1 MLTCY
6 GQTFPDQHYQC
17 KAYMI
22 PNQPK
27 AYYYVYS
34 YNGIC
39 WGHIRT
45 SMVIRHSHNHP
56 SSPATPAN
64 STTDT
69 IQHTQCY
76 NIHNDTTHT
85 DTNYRFTYLRN
96 LPPLCHVTTAWIIHT
111 ASYKIYLCD

>member
-1 MLTCY
+1 MNSAIYIKLTCY
-6 GQTFPDQHYQC
+6 GQTFPGKHYQC
-17 KAYMI
+17 EAYMI

-27 AYYYVYS
+27 AYYYVCS

-45 SMVIRHSHNHP
+45 SMVVRRSHDHP

-69 IQHTQCY
+69 TIQHTQ
-76 NIHNDTTHT
+76 
-85 DTNYRFTYLRN
+85 
-96 LPPLCHVTTAWIIHT
+96 
-111 ASYKIYLCD
+111 